1 MESRASN
8 DPSLRE
14 FTWACGPEPDID
26 LGLAALHVA
35 RIEYPDL
42 VPGQHLLRFDELA
55 ARSGVGAVA
64 DPLHALHRL
73 REFLFDE
80 VGFRGN
86 GRDYYDPRNSCVNDV
101 LDRKLGIPITLSLV
115 MMEVGRRVGL
125 RITGVGLPGHFVVSA
140 EVGADRVLLDPFD
153 GGTVLTRERAADV
166 VTRAVGRPV
175 KLAPTHFAPC
185 SKHQIVGRM
194 LQNLKGI
201 YVTRGDWPK
210 ALEVVDRLRLVDPGS
225 PGHLRDRG
233 SIHVKLGDLRRGA
246 SDWERYLTTNPGAD
260 DVDRVRHQL
269 RRIRQELAQLN

>member
-1 MESRASN
+1 MESRASD

-14 FTWACGPEPDID
+14 FTGACGPEPDID

-35 RIEYPDL
+35 RVEHPGL
-42 VPGQHLLRFDELA
+42 VPHDHLPRLDELA
-55 ARSGVGAVA
+55 AQSGVRDVA

-86 GRDYYDPRNSCVNDV
+86 RRDYYDPRNSCLNDV

-125 RITGVGLPGHFVVSA
+125 RITGIGLPGHFVVSA

-153 GGTVLTRERAADV
+153 GGTVLTREQAADV

-175 KLAPTHFAPC
+175 KLAAPHFAVC
-185 SKHQIVGRM
+185 SKREIIARM

-201 YVTRGDWPK
+201 YVTRADWAK
-210 ALEVVDRLRLVDPGS
+210 ALDVVDRLRLVDPGS

-233 SIHVKLGDLRRGA
+233 SIRVKLGDLRRA
-246 SDWERYLTTNPGAD
+246 AADWESYLKTQPEAD
-260 DVDRVRHQL
+260 DADRVRQHL
-269 RRIRQELAQLN
+269 RRIRQELAVLN

>member
-1 MESRASN
+1 MESRAS
-8 DPSLRE
+8 DDLSLRE
-14 FTWACGPEPDID
+14 FTGACAHEPDMD

-42 VPGQHLLRFDELA
+42 VPRLHLQRLDELA
-55 ARSGVGAVA
+55 ARSGVGSVV

-80 VGFRGN
+80 TGFRGN
-86 GRDYYDPRNSCVNDV
+86 GRDYYDPRNSCLNDV
-101 LDRKLGIPITLSLV
+101 LDRKLGIPITLSVV

-125 RITGVGLPGHFVVSA
+125 RIIGIGLPGHFVVSA

-153 GGTVLTRERAADV
+153 GGSVLTRERAADV

-175 KLAPTHFAPC
+175 KLAPAHFAVC
-185 SKHQIVGRM
+185 SKRQIIGRM

-201 YVTRGDWPK
+201 YVTRESWAK
-210 ALEVVDRLRLVDPGS
+210 ALDVVDRLRLVDPSS

-246 SDWERYLTTNPGAD
+246 ADWERYLTDNPEAD
-260 DVDRVRHQL
+260 DADRVRHQL
-269 RRIRQELAQLN
+269 RRIRQELAVLN